1 MSTKASNLILD
12 LGRVELSTLSAAIQ
26 SLHDTV
32 KTNLTS
38 SGTLKETT
46 PASSTC
52 ADGKGTG
59 EDAVDTQ
66 DRKKVVTMPESAMEH
81 PGKTIIYLR
90 VVFLKISDVDTVKEN
105 YKADIFI
112 QAKWREPCLDNL
124 DPNKNIV
131 DMTTIWNPNLYFEN
145 IIGGGKGKNWTTWQL
160 TTRGEAWVFERRL
173 LKGTFAETL
182 ELMDFPFDV
191 QDLSVIVATDKTT
204 LEVDLVQDQDEMS
217 AITVAPFVEQTEWD
231 LFKHVETAK
240 MSVVHGYSST
250 TKSYPTFSCIARA
263 ARRPGYFYWNIFL
276 VLFFINSLSFT
287 TFSVD
292 ETYVQN
298 RLQLSFTLLLTTVS
312 FKFVIN
318 RTVPRLSYLTSL
330 DKYVLASIMMLCV
343 MCVWHAACGIF
354 RDKSDDSYLVT
365 DKKVCATMLGVYI
378 VYHTVFVLGL
388 YVFSCKKRRLMKD
401 KDRKYLVKKMNWEMS
416 RRGVMDDFGNVAC

>member
-1 MSTKASNLILD
+1 MSLSPHLV
-12 LGRVELSTLSAAIQ
+12 VELGKVDVSCLSSAIQ

-32 KTNLTS
+32 KNNVAS
-38 SGTLKETT
+38 IEILKETT
-46 PASSTC
+46 PQTSANNEEALREEESS
-52 ADGKGTG
+52 
-59 EDAVDTQ
+59 E
-66 DRKKVVTMPESAMEH
+66 RKRIVTMPETAMEH

-90 VVFLKISDVDTVKEN
+90 VVFLKIGDVDTVKEN
-105 YKADIFI
+105 YKADMFI
-112 QAKWREPCLDNL
+112 QAKWREPTLDGL
-124 DPNKNIV
+124 DPNKHIV

-145 IIGGGKGKNWTTWQL
+145 IIGGGQGKNWTTWQL

-287 TFSVD
+287 TFSV
-292 ETYVQN
+292 EEKFVQN

-330 DKYVLASIMMLCV
+330 DKYVLASIMMLCL
-343 MCVWHAACGIF
+343 MCVWHAACGMF
-354 RDKSDDSYLVT
+354 RETEEAGKKLYLVT

-378 VYHTVFVLGL
+378 IYHTVFVLGL

-401 KDRKYLVKKMNWEMS
+401 KDRKYMVKKMNWEMS

>member
-1 MSTKASNLILD
+1 MAAAITPSLVFD
-12 LGRVELSTLSAAIQ
+12 MGRVELSSLSAAIQ

-32 KTNLTS
+32 KTNAS
-38 SGTLKETT
+38 SANTLKEST
-46 PASSTC
+46 PASSSCC
-52 ADGKGTG
+52 AEAQRAQA
-59 EDAVDTQ
+59 EDVDSA

-105 YKADIFI
+105 YKADIYI
-112 QAKWREPCLDNL
+112 QAKWREPSLDGL

-191 QDLSVIVATDKTT
+191 QDLSVIIATDKTT

-287 TFSVD
+287 TFSVS
-292 ETYVQN
+292 EKYVQN

-330 DKYVLASIMMLCV
+330 DKYVLASIMMLCL
-343 MCVWHAACGIF
+343 MCVWHAACGMA
-354 RDKSDDSYLVT
+354 SDQSNDSDL
-365 DKKVCATMLGVYI
+365 DKKVCATMLGVYV